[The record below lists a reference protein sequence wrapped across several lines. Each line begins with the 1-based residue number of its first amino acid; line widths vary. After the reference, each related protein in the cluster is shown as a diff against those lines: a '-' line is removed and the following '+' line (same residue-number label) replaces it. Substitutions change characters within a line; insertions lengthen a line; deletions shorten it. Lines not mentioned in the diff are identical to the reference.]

1 MPSQVFVGIDVAKAH
16 LDIALR
22 PTGTRWA
29 VTNDDAGIASLVP
42 QLQEIAPQLIVLE
55 ATGSYQRAVVAALA
69 AAGLPV
75 AVVNPRQARDFAK
88 ATGQLA
94 KTDALDVRALAHFA
108 EAVRPMPRPLPDA
121 QADELRALLARRR
134 QLVTMRTAEQNRL
147 GSALPRLQPDI
158 QAHIAWLNTRLT
170 TLDDDL
176 DTTLRASP
184 VWRECEELLRSV
196 PGIGP
201 VCARTLLLDLPE
213 LGTLSRHRLAAL
225 VGVAPLNRDSGTL
238 RGSRTTWGGRA
249 HVRATLYMS
258 TLVAVR
264 YNPVLKAFYE
274 RLRATGK
281 AAKVALTACMRKLL
295 TILNA
300 MVKHQTPWQP
310 REVPSA

>member
-1 MPSQVFVGIDVAKAH
+1 MSSQVFVGIAVAKAQ

-22 PTGTRWA
+22 PSGERWA
-29 VTNDDAGIASLVP
+29 VTNDDAGIAALVTR
-42 QLQEIAPQLIVLE
+42 LQEIAPQLIVLE
-55 ATGSYQRAVVAALA
+55 ATGSYQRAAVAALSV
-69 AAGLPV
+69 AGLPV

-94 KTDALDVRALAHFA
+94 KTDALDARALAHFA

-184 VWRECEELLRSV
+184 VWREREELLRSV

-213 LGTLSRHRLAAL
+213 LGTLNRQRLAAL

-264 YNPVLKAFYE
+264 YNPVLKAFYA
-274 RLRATGK
+274 RLRAAGK
-281 AAKVALTACMRKLL
+281 AAKVALTACMRTLL

-300 MVKHQTPWQP
+300 MMKHHASWQP
-310 REVPSA
+310 EEVLSA

>member
-1 MPSQVFVGIDVAKAH
+1 MSSQVFVGIDVAKAQ

-22 PTGTRWA
+22 PSGERWA
-29 VTNDDAGIASLVP
+29 VTNDDAGIAALVT
-42 QLQEIAPQLIVLE
+42 QLQAIAPQLIVLE
-55 ATGSYQRAVVAALA
+55 ATGTYQRAAVAALSV
-69 AAGLPV
+69 AGLPV

-94 KTDALDVRALAHFA
+94 KTDALDARALAHFA
-108 EAVRPMPRPLPDA
+108 EAVRPMPRPLPDT

-176 DTTLRASP
+176 DTTRRASP
-184 VWRECEELLRSV
+184 VWQEREELLRSV

-213 LGTLSRHRLAAL
+213 LGTLDRQRLAAL

-264 YNPVLKAFYE
+264 YNPLLKAFYE
-274 RLRATGK
+274 RLRAAGK
-281 AAKVALTACMRKLL
+281 AAKVALTACMRKLV

-300 MVKHQTPWQP
+300 MMKHHAPWQP
-310 REVPSA
+310 EEVLSA

>member
-1 MPSQVFVGIDVAKAH
+1 MSSQVFVGIDVAKAQ

-22 PTGTRWA
+22 PSGERWA
-29 VTNDDAGIASLVP
+29 VTNDDAGIAALVTR
-42 QLQEIAPQLIVLE
+42 LQAIAPQLIVLE
-55 ATGSYQRAVVAALA
+55 ATGSYQRAAVAALA
-69 AAGLPV
+69 VAGLPV

-94 KTDALDVRALAHFA
+94 KTDALDARALAHFA

-184 VWRECEELLRSV
+184 VWREREELLRSV

-213 LGTLSRHRLAAL
+213 LGTLNRQRLAAL

-274 RLRATGK
+274 RLRAAGK

-300 MVKHQTPWQP
+300 MMKHHASWQP
-310 REVPSA
+310 EEVLSA